1 MIPSAEFEKTANC
14 CKTTILKTV
23 HSHHSGKRKSK
34 CKLQIAAKQNEK
46 CLLVTIWRKK
56 QNYKLQQK
64 MTIFTIQGKEKAFCK
79 LHQKTVQ
86 SHHWGKEKA
95 NCIRLDKMLQNLFSK
110 VAFFL
115 QNVSAF
121 HTFQHMPMLSR
132 TCQWEKERMSSP
144 QCIFHR
150 FSYLLFQLQRK
161 YLNFRQNYSSH
172 FHFFPFHKKKLFT

>member
-14 CKTTILKTV
+14 CKTANLKTV

-34 CKLQIAAKQNEK
+34 CKLQIAAKQNKK

-56 QNYKLQQK
+56 QITNCSKKITY
-64 MTIFTIQGKEKAFCK
+64 TIQGKEKAKFK
-79 LHQKTVQ
+79 LQRNKTKNV
-86 SHHWGKEKA
+86 SCHHLGKEKV
-95 NCIRLDKMLQNLFSK
+95 NYKLQQKKMTI
-110 VAFFL
+110 L